1 MHFFKLATV
10 TVLAMIQ
17 GTSAQTQCENL
28 GTSQPSW
35 KLNSQYTSVPG
46 YAIKSD
52 SFKNCLQPYFTAS
65 TCAKLSN
72 PAGTNQLVMQPDGNA
87 VIYNVW
93 YSSNCNLG
101 RGCVSP
107 TWSTQTWNRPGLSF
121 RVQDGQFVLSTTQDL
136 SGQIIWRVPGYAST
150 GASQLCM
157 QNDGNL
163 VLYVGDV
170 AVWASGTYH

>member
-10 TVLAMIQ
+10 TVLAMSQ

-101 RGCVSP
+101 GGCVSP
-107 TWSTQTWNRPGLSF
+107 TWSTQTWNRPGY
-121 RVQDGQFVLSTTQDL
+121 L